1 MRASEHNAKPNKT
14 KEKEKKNETK
24 HKRKRTSRYTHTHT
38 HQTHQNKTAISN
50 QHFVYQLN
58 CPMHFI
64 SDADHLINR

>member
-1 MRASEHNAKPNKT
+1 MPVLLAQSGRA
-14 KEKEKKNETK
+14 
-24 HKRKRTSRYTHTHT
+24 YTHTHT

-50 QHFVYQLN
+50 QHVVYQLN